1 MRLKTFLATY
11 LLFLCVL
18 FASIGVVSV
27 YMTQSQMSML
37 QEKSTREYQ
46 TIANS
51 LARDIS
57 SVYARGRGFPDNEI
71 SRAAETI
78 IRGYVIYFE
87 RHNIQIN
94 VTNLSL
100 FPRQNNDGYLNTEI
114 SFGVY
119 EQEHYIHIIGL
130 LPEPFQHYQLEYRL
144 NITQNIED
152 MQNIQSILLFSA
164 ILFSIIAA
172 IALYFILARIFWP
185 LSVVANAS
193 RKIANGQYNERIYIE
208 GKSEIAEVASDF
220 NSMAEEIEKQMGF
233 LEEEVVQ
240 KQQFVDNFAHEIR
253 TPLTSIYGYA
263 EYMQKAPL
271 DEKETIESA
280 QYIMD
285 EADHMKRLADTL
297 LDLAMLRYYVPAKS
311 KISIPE
317 LFEDIRQTMKKS
329 FHEHNVQLNCSSK
342 VDVLEGERDLIKSL
356 LLNLC
361 SNALKACSPNKGII
375 RLEADNLDGNIV
387 ISVIDN
393 GCGIPEE
400 NIPEVTEPFYR
411 VDKARSREQGGV
423 GLGLALCKQIA
434 YVHDGEMTVESIVDA
449 GTRVKITFTTS

>member
-18 FASIGVVSV
+18 FASIAVVSV
-27 YMTQSQMSML
+27 YMTQSQMNML

-51 LARDIS
+51 LARDIGAI
-57 SVYARGRGFPDNEI
+57 YARNRGVHDINFSQAVN
-71 SRAAETI
+71 SLVS
-78 IRGYVIYFE
+78 GYVMYYE
-87 RHNIQIN
+87 RHNIQIT
-94 VTNLSL
+94 VTDLL
-100 FPRQNNDGYLNTEI
+100 TLRQNNEEHINAEV
-114 SFGVY
+114 SFVFY
-119 EQEHYIHIIGL
+119 EQEHFIHITGM
-130 LPEPFQHYQLEYRL
+130 LPEPFGFYQLEYQL
-144 NITQNIED
+144 NITQNIRD
-152 MQNIQSILLFSA
+152 MQNIQNILLFSA

-172 IALYFILARIFWP
+172 IALYFILARIFRP
-185 LSVVANAS
+185 LGIVANAS
-193 RKIANGQYNERIYIE
+193 RKIANGQYSERIYIE
-208 GKSEIAEVASDF
+208 GKNEIAAVASDF

-263 EYMQKAPL
+263 EYLQKAPL

-285 EADHMKRLADTL
+285 EADHMKRLANTL
-297 LDLAMLRYYVPAKS
+297 LDLAMLRQYVPTKS
-311 KISIPE
+311 QISIPE
-317 LFEDIRQTMKKS
+317 LFEDIKQTMKKS
-329 FHEHNVQLNCSSK
+329 FHEHQVELNFSST
-342 VDVLEGERDLIKSL
+342 VDALEGERDLIKSL

-361 SNALKACSPNKGII
+361 SNALKACSPNNGII
-375 RLEADNLDGNIV
+375 RLEAEKQGENII

-400 NIPEVTEPFYR
+400 NIPEVMEPFYR
-411 VDKARSREQGGV
+411 VDKARSRNQGGV

-434 YVHDGEMTVESIVDA
+434 HVHDGEMTVESIVDA
-449 GTRVKITFTTS
+449 GTRVKIIFTTP